1 MKTCHDCVISSVFFT
16 DSETFHDLWKGNTDV
31 VPISSSLKC
40 TLKLTI
46 HEWVDVFLC
55 IAQSE
60 RLEQIKVSAEI
71 IEVLISNVTI
81 H

>member
-1 MKTCHDCVISSVFFT
+1 MLFRLFFT
-16 DSETFHDLWKGNTDV
+16 DYETFCDLCKGNTDV

-40 TLKLTI
+40 ALYLKLSV
-46 HEWVDVFLC
+46 HEWMDVFLC

-60 RLEQIKVSAEI
+60 RLEQIEVSAEI
-71 IEVLISNVTI
+71 IEVLISNFPM